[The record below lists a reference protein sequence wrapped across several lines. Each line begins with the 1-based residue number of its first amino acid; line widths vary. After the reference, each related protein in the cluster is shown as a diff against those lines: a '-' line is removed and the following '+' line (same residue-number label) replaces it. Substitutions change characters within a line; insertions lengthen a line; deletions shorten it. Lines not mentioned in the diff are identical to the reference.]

1 MKLQEFDLE
10 FDILYNNINSGKAP
24 GINAL
29 EKSILLTQA
38 QDFVVQNLYSRL
50 GFEND
55 ESVMQTLSPL
65 VTSDTYTQE
74 NKDIVKDEKDKNR
87 YLISKPQKISYIVYE
102 SAKIKNGCSETQV
115 DVLPVKSDDFNKVY
129 RNPFRGC
136 TKLRVLRLLEED
148 KIVIVSKYDV
158 TDYYVKYI
166 RRPKNIVL
174 EGATKFGVDGYKL
187 TEECELPSSIHR
199 TILYK
204 AIELAK
210 EVWK

>member
-38 QDFVVQNLYSRL
+38 QDFVVQNLYSTL

-55 ESVMQTLSPL
+55 ESVMQSLSPL
-65 VTSDTYTQE
+65 VTSLSYTQE
-74 NKDIVKDEKDKNR
+74 NKGIVKDEKNNNR
-87 YLISKPQKISYIVYE
+87 YLVSKPASLSYIVYE
-102 SAKIKNGCSETQV
+102 SAKIENGCSETQV

-148 KIVIVSKYDV
+148 KIIIVSKYNV
-158 TDYYVKYI
+158 TNYYAKYI
-166 RRPKNIVL
+166 RRPRNIVL
-174 EGATKFGVDGYKL
+174 EDAVKFGVDGY
-187 TEECELPSSIHR
+187 TQQAACELPSSIHR

-210 EVWK
+210 EAWK

>member
-65 VTSDTYTQE
+65 VTSDTYTHE
-74 NKDIVKDEKDKNR
+74 NKGIEKDKNDKNR
-87 YLISKPQKISYIVYE
+87 YLISKPQNISYIVYE

-115 DVLPVKSDDFNKVY
+115 AVLPVKSDDFNKVY

-136 TKLRVLRLLEED
+136 TKLRVLRLLEEN

-210 EVWK
+210 EAWK

>member
-10 FDILYNNINSGKAP
+10 FDLLYNNINSGKAP

-38 QDFVVQNLYSRL
+38 QDFVVQNLYSSL
-50 GFEND
+50 GFEKD
-55 ESVMQTLSPL
+55 EAVMQTLAPL
-65 VTSDTYTQE
+65 VTSDTFTQE
-74 NKDIVKDEKDKNR
+74 GKGIKKDTNGENR

-102 SAKIKNGCSETQV
+102 SAKIDNGCKETQV

-148 KIVIVSKYDV
+148 KIVIVSKYNV
-158 TDYYVKYI
+158 TDYYIKYI
-166 RRPKNIVL
+166 RRPRNIVL
-174 EGATKFGVDGYKL
+174 EGAPKFNVDGYTL
-187 TEECELPSSIHR
+187 TAACELPTSIHR

-210 EVWK
+210 EAWK

>member
-1 MKLQEFDLE
+1 MNLQEFDLE

-65 VTSDTYTQE
+65 VTSNTYTQE
-74 NKDIVKDEKDKNR
+74 NKNIVKDEKDKNR
-87 YLISKPQKISYIVYE
+87 YLISKPQEISYIVYE

-115 DVLPVKSDDFNKVY
+115 DVLPVKSDDFNKIY

-174 EGATKFGVDGYKL
+174 EGAPSFGVDGYKL
-187 TEECELPSSIHR
+187 KEDCELPSSIHR

-210 EVWK
+210 EAWK